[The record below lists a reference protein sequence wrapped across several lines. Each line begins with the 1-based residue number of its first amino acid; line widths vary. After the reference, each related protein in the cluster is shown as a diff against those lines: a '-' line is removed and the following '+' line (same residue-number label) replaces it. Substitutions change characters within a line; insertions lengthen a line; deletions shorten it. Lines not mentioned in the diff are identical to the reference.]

1 MRGLVLGGLALAC
14 ARGAQAQAQSGWSGD
29 LGAAAR
35 ARPDHV
41 GARTYTLD
49 AVPVIDIH
57 YGDSL
62 QVSLDDGVKWTAV
75 RAGGLAFGPV
85 AEYRQAYS
93 DGLAP
98 GVRRP
103 QNAIEIGGF
112 AAYRLPFG
120 QAEVRLRRAVDGYQ
134 GWSGDLSFDT
144 GGRVSRRW
152 QVGAEARL
160 GWADD
165 AYTDAYFGARRRTAR
180 RLGLPRF
187 QENDFTTAG
196 FELDVARDLTA
207 NARLVAALAYDRV
220 IGPADP
226 TPSLLSRDIP
236 TLTLGL
242 TYRWPAPR
250 AHGG

>member
-1 MRGLVLGGLALAC
+1 MKRLVLGGLVLAC
-14 ARGAQAQAQSGWSGD
+14 ARGAQAQDQSGWSGD

-35 ARPDHV
+35 TRPDHV

-49 AVPVIDIH
+49 AVPIVNLR
-57 YGDSL
+57 YGDDL
-62 QVSLDDGVKWTAV
+62 QVSLDDGVKWTAA
-75 RAGGLAFGPV
+75 RMGGWAFGPV

-98 GVRRP
+98 GVRQP
-103 QNAIEIGGF
+103 QDAIEIGGF

-120 QAEVRLRRAVDGYQ
+120 EAEVRLRRAVDGYE

-144 GGRVSRRW
+144 GGQVSPHW

-160 GWADD
+160 SWADA
-165 AYTDAYFGARRRTAR
+165 AYTDAFFGVRPHVAH

-196 FELDVARDLTA
+196 LELDAARTITA
-207 NARLVAALAYDRV
+207 HSRVVAALAYDRV

-226 TPSLLSRDIP
+226 TPSLQSRDIP
-236 TLTLGL
+236 TFTLGL
-242 TYRWPAPR
+242 TYHWPAR
-250 AHGG
+250 